1 MAPPNASPETALPV
15 VHLSGRSLVTVSG
28 PDARE
33 FLQNLITTDLSTLG
47 PGEARAGALL
57 APQGKILFDFLV
69 SLSRDDAVVL
79 ECRAYI
85 ADDLVRR
92 LTLYKLRAKV
102 TITKQ
107 DQEVVVVS
115 FGSESG
121 TSQADSTSSLTDSTA
136 SGSDSGWLADSRFS
150 APAAVARRYGAALPA
165 TASEAAWTAFRIAH
179 GVAESGVD
187 YALGD
192 VFPHDVL
199 LDQNNGVGFKKG
211 CYVGQEVVSRMQ
223 HRGTARRRVLVAA
236 GGSDLP
242 PSGTDI
248 TADGRSVGT
257 MASVLGSD
265 GLAVARI
272 DKVKAAMDQGVPLLA
287 GGATLTLAIP
297 PGARFAFPESASAGS
312 ANADD
317 A

>member
-15 VHLSGRSLVTVSG
+15 VHLTGRSLVTVSG

-47 PGEARAGALL
+47 HNEARAGALL

-69 SLSRDDAVVL
+69 SLAGDEAVVL
-79 ECRAYI
+79 ECRTEI

-102 TITKQ
+102 TITTQ
-107 DQEVVVVS
+107 DQQVIAVRFNPDSET
-115 FGSESG
+115 SES
-121 TSQADSTSSLTDSTA
+121 DSRRSPADSTA
-136 SGSDSGWLADSRFS
+136 SGSDSGWVADSRFA
-150 APAAVARRYGAALPA
+150 APATVARRYGAALPM
-165 TASEAAWTAFRIAH
+165 TASETDWTGFRIAH

-192 VFPHDVL
+192 AFPHDVL
-199 LDQNNGVGFKKG
+199 LDQTNGVGFKKG

-223 HRGTARRRVLVAA
+223 HRGTARRRVLVVA
-236 GGSDLP
+236 GGADLP
-242 PSGTDI
+242 PTGTDI
-248 TADGRSVGT
+248 TADGRSIGT
-257 MASVLGSD
+257 IASVLGRH

-272 DKVKAAMDQGVPLLA
+272 DKVKAAMDAGTPILTGGVALS
-287 GGATLTLAIP
+287 LAIP
-297 PGARFAFPESASAGS
+297 PGARFVFPESAGAE
-312 ANADD
+312 D